1 MGFGLAYLKRGL
13 PLTAVLWM
21 AAYPLQAQHG
31 GQPIV
36 FSSPASDDAVS
47 PLPSLS
53 SKLSVVPDLG
63 DSAQVPLQFNFNGSS
78 RVAPWPAVSSA
89 AAARAQDLLDQ
100 RNNWLLLTPAEI
112 LGQTTP
118 EKMMGIP
125 ERDAFGQRKYSSAME
140 RYTARQNSALP
151 SKTNALQMDYPST
164 WNFPGDRNSASNSI
178 NGGWGNPDKLAD
190 PLFNPAPDNQ
200 ILSRQNGNG
209 GWTKLFDQPVQPS
222 VSSPAQ
228 LTDMDRFRQMLNSSS
243 PATTP
248 STAPA
253 VDGIKTSLPQTL
265 LGSGL
270 AQPQPARIGASYV
283 PLNSGIGKPADLP
296 KLSGAWS
303 LNYTSAP
310 PAAAWAPQVAP
321 WLSPAPQPFAV
332 PQRKF

>member
-1 MGFGLAYLKRGL
+1 MGFSLAYWKRGL

-21 AAYPLQAQHG
+21 AVYPLQAQHG
-31 GQPIV
+31 GQPII

-47 PLPSLS
+47 PLPLLS
-53 SKLSVVPDLG
+53 FKSAEAPDLG

-78 RVAPWPAVSSA
+78 RAAPRPVVSSA
-89 AAARAQDLLDQ
+89 AVARSQDLLDQ

-140 RYTARQNSALP
+140 RYAARQSPAS
-151 SKTNALQMDYPST
+151 SKTNGSQMDYPSVL
-164 WNFPGDRNSASNSI
+164 NFPDDRNGVSNSI
-178 NGGWGNPDKLAD
+178 NGGWGNPDKPVN
-190 PLFNPAPDNQ
+190 PLFNPVPDNQ
-200 ILSRQNGNG
+200 ILSRQDGNS
-209 GWTKLFDQPVQPS
+209 GWTKLFNQPAQPP
-222 VSSPAQ
+222 VPGPAQ
-228 LTDMDRFRQMLNSSS
+228 LTDMDRFRQMLNSGS
-243 PATTP
+243 PAT
-248 STAPA
+248 APA
-253 VDGIKTSLPQTL
+253 ATPAMDGIKTSLPQTL
-265 LGSGL
+265 L
-270 AQPQPARIGASYV
+270 AQPQPGRIGASYV

-296 KLSGAWS
+296 RLSGAWS